1 MFRPDV
7 NLNPSEIGCP
17 AARNSRPCLI
27 STRAISIDMLRT
39 ACRRRHPVHPRRLRS
54 HISRGGAAV
63 QPLVVTTLFFDY
75 LRRGRMNVARQTS
88 RTVSPVDAVH
98 VYETLLAGP
107 TGDIGIVFDWTEI
120 GDPRI

>member
-1 MFRPDV
+1 MLGVHGLTRPGQAT
-7 NLNPSEIGCP
+7 PFGPWS
-17 AARNSRPCLI
+17 AAE
-27 STRAISIDMLRT
+27 M
-39 ACRRRHPVHPRRLRS
+39 
-54 HISRGGAAV
+54 
-63 QPLVVTTLFFDY
+63 TTLFFDY
-75 LRRGRMNVARQTS
+75 LRRGRMNVARLTS